1 MPADTTSFAITR
13 GTDWVVGL
21 SLQDCPCGG
30 YLDLTEWTFE
40 AVLTSSTGVELATPT
55 IELRTPEANCI
66 RISLDPTQTAALA
79 AQFGA
84 HLAISGTRPDS
95 IKLPLVSARVT
106 ITNL

>member
-40 AVLTSSTGVELATPT
+40 AVLTSAAGVQLETPT
-55 IELRTPEANCI
+55 IQLRTPEANSI
-66 RISLDPTQTAALA
+66 RISLDTTQTTALA
-79 AQFGA
+79 PQLGA
-84 HLAISGTRPDS
+84 HMAISGTRPDG
-95 IKLPLVSARVT
+95 IVLPLVSARVT